1 MASFDKKH
9 PGRNV
14 VYTVSTL
21 ATKNCLIGRCIE
33 GNDEW
38 GEIFKARLEHGIYLV
53 YTMARVKKFILKKKI
68 ISETP
73 ERPEDMT
80 IANGFN
86 KLCLWLDNESEPTA
100 FLITELHS
108 FW

>member
-1 MASFDKKH
+1 MASVDKKH

-100 FLITELHS
+100 FLITELHY